1 MATYHVANTG
11 SNSSPFNS
19 WGTAAASI
27 GSLES
32 WVNSGPG
39 WDPSDVV
46 YILNTHNVLYA
57 SIQSWEFP
65 TTFSLPILAVD
76 SSYNLMPTP
85 SVTNVPQEWTG
96 AFGGA
101 NISMSGMADFHGLW
115 LCVGRGSASS
125 AVYNIGTSAAID
137 NAINFNNS
145 LLEIGT
151 TSSSAR
157 INFGAQSAAISAQ
170 NFELNRTAFRFQAI
184 QQMVALNSG
193 QIDLNYCMTNG
204 GVTTQQVFDLVNGQA
219 RAFGG
224 FYSFTTGLVNVIND
238 DPGTFI
244 GRHLVTPSGLP
255 FWTGAFAT
263 SPQLGGPM
271 VRVSGSG
278 SGANKWQDDRATGQ
292 GTAVNVSDRY
302 LTASAGFP
310 DNAGSTIKVSIRLTA
325 SANPDLINRRRP
337 LFSEWIEVPIAS
349 AGTKNFSVKVAY
361 DSASAFNNL
370 ELFSQLSFM
379 GSEAI
384 DATSD
389 ISSRSSGPTYNARQV
404 ASGLAYVSRNS
415 APIASPTSLTNTNEA
430 WTSPP
435 GAFANKKTATLTISG
450 VPVDHVGMAYVRIGL
465 AKPGAQVWICPEVEV
480 S

>member
-19 WGTAAASI
+19 WATAAASI
-27 GSLES
+27 GSLET

-137 NAINFNNS
+137 NAIQFNNS

-170 NFELNRTAFRFQAI
+170 NFELNRTALRFGAAT
-184 QQMVALNSG
+184 QMVALNSG

-204 GVTTQQVFDLVNGQA
+204 GVTPASVFDLVNGQA

-224 FYSFTTGLVNVIND
+224 FYSFTAGLVNVIND
-238 DPGTFI
+238 DPGVFI
-244 GRHLVTPSGLP
+244 GRHLVTPVGLP
-255 FWTGAFAT
+255 FWTGNFTT
-263 SPQLGGPM
+263 SPQLGGPR
-271 VRVSGSG
+271 VRVSASG
-278 SGANKWQDDRATGQ
+278 SGATKYQDETQTGQ
-292 GTAVNVSDRY
+292 GTVKNVTDKY
-302 LTASAGFP
+302 LTASSGFP
-310 DNAGSTIKVSIRLTA
+310 DNAGSTVKVSILLSA

-337 LFSEWIEVPIAS
+337 LLSDWIRVPIDT
-349 AGTKNFSVKVAY
+349 AGTKNFSIKVAY
-361 DSASAFNNL
+361 DSASLYNNL
-370 ELFSQLSFM
+370 EVFAQLSFM
-379 GSEAI
+379 GGEAI
-384 DATSD
+384 DSTSD
-389 ISSRSSGPTYNARQV
+389 LSTRVSGPTYNARQV
-404 ASGLAYVSRNS
+404 ASGLSYSARNS
-415 APIASPTSLTNTNEA
+415 APTASPSSLTNTSEG
-430 WTSPP
+430 WTGTFS
-435 GAFANKKTATLTISG
+435 NKKTATLTISS
-450 VPVDHVGMAYVRIGL
+450 VPVDHVGAVYMRVGL
-465 AKPGAQVWICPEVEV
+465 AKPGANLWVCPEVAV